1 MHEKGV
7 FCGSLILF
15 QPAVL
20 LLLLVLA
27 ALLLLRLVA
36 VAALLDTVGVL
47 TAGLRGDLRDGFLK
61 QVWVLLFDYLPP
73 RVLHYVRVVFVA
85 I

>member
-1 MHEKGV
+1 M
-7 FCGSLILF
+7 
-15 QPAVL
+15 L

-47 TAGLRGDLRDGFLK
+47 AARLRGDLGDGLLK
-61 QVWVLLFDYLPP
+61 QVWVLFLDDLPP
-73 RVLHYVRVVFVA
+73 RVLHDVRVVFVA
-85 I
+85 IRKRSFLEVCTAV